1 MVVKNEHGADGS
13 SGQFRWTSKPVH
25 VSRKMVR
32 SSLAVVREHRRAY
45 LILNLLYYGLI
56 VAAMAYAA
64 FNPDLQRTLWTEVG
78 KGFSTGPLEEL
89 VGAYSGGQVLLAAI
103 LTFAVNLL
111 GGSFV
116 YITLPSLI
124 IPFSGLLVGVYR
136 ALLWGL
142 LFSPTAELGAGLI
155 FHLPTII
162 LEGQAYVLAMLAAY
176 VQGIVFLRPKK
187 SVGVRTHRQGYWEGV
202 KLSVRVYLLVVV
214 VLLVA
219 AVYEAVS
226 VIFIIM

>member
-1 MVVKNEHGADGS
+1 MAVKSERGADGS
-13 SGQFRWTSKPVH
+13 SGRFRWTSKPVH
-25 VSRKMVR
+25 ATKKMVH
-32 SSLAVVREHRRAY
+32 SSLAVVKEHRRAY
-45 LILNLLYYGLI
+45 LVLNLLYYGLI
-56 VAAMAYAA
+56 VAAMVYAA

-78 KGFSTGPLEEL
+78 RGFSTGPLEEL
-89 VGAYSGGQVLLAAI
+89 VGAYSGGQILLAAG

-111 GGSFV
+111 GGSFAF
-116 YITLPSLI
+116 ITLPSLI

-142 LFSPTAELGAGLI
+142 LFSPTGVVGAGFL

-162 LEGQAYVLAMLAAY
+162 LEAQAYVLAMLAAY
-176 VQGIVFLRPKK
+176 VQGVAFLRPKK

-202 KLSVRVYLLVVV
+202 KLSVRLYLLVVA

-219 AVYEAVS
+219 AVYEAGS
-226 VIFIIM
+226 VIFIM

>member
-1 MVVKNEHGADGS
+1 MLVNNEHRADGN
-13 SGQFRWTSKPVH
+13 SGWFRWTSEPVH
-25 VSRKMVR
+25 VAKKMLR
-32 SSLAVVREHRRAY
+32 SSSAVIKEHRRAY
-45 LILNLLYYGLI
+45 IVLNLLYYGLI
-56 VAAMAYAA
+56 AGGMVYAA
-64 FNPDLQRTLWTEVG
+64 FDPALQKSLWNQLGE
-78 KGFSTGPLEEL
+78 GFSTGPLEEL
-89 VGAYSGGQVLLAAI
+89 VGAYSGGQVLLAAV
-103 LTFAVNLL
+103 LTFAVNLV
-111 GGSFV
+111 GGSFAF
-116 YITLPSLI
+116 ITMPSLI

-142 LFSPTAELGAGLI
+142 LFSPSAVVGAGLV

-176 VQGIVFLRPKK
+176 LQGMAFLRPK
-187 SVGVRTHRQGYWEGV
+187 SMGVRTHRQGYWEGV

-226 VIFIIM
+226 VIFIM